1 MKRRRTRPF
10 TDQLVSVDTQRLAGL
25 ARVTQRRLQRVPRDL
40 PGRAKPAGLGA
51 PRTATDSSPE
61 RSPVPAW
68 PCAWTDVWAREVA
81 PDGHSA
87 APPAP
92 ARSRTHPHSPALT
105 HTHLHA
111 WMTVRTDCRLTGPV
125 SGMFYAILSPTCIF
139 FSFLSRRQLTSGSGG
154 RKRQACSSADKLAAD
169 LPAAP
174 VPAFPTGPR
183 TRRVLRGQGPP
194 RSGRQHTPP
203 LLTEAEPRARFLCA
217 TPGRGAGQDAFAQR
231 PWFPLRLWSKPSLS
245 VRSL

>member
-1 MKRRRTRPF
+1 M
-10 TDQLVSVDTQRLAGL
+10 
-25 ARVTQRRLQRVPRDL
+25 
-40 PGRAKPAGLGA
+40 
-51 PRTATDSSPE
+51 
-61 RSPVPAW
+61 PAW

-111 WMTVRTDCRLTGPV
+111 GMTVRTDCRLTGPV
-125 SGMFYAILSPTCIF
+125 SGMFYAIVSPTRIF

-231 PWFPLRLWSKPSLS
+231 PGSPLDSGPNPACQSAACDPRPSRAGIPVPTS
-245 VRSL
+245 CGARDHAGGKGGRRSWGEPGVSCPAAPQAPRARAAGSLVTLPRCL